1 MVMHLSEP
9 CEILLLVS
17 RYAREDAL
25 GKLGGAVA
33 EGAQLIEDL
42 YQAFYLE
49 LQKPLSTEEAGA
61 KQTADGSTHGQT
73 SQGAHEPHKS
83 EAAAKVIR
91 GCCIAPQASFTFRSY
106 HQTFIT

>member
-49 LQKPLSTEEAGA
+49 LQKPLSSGEAGA
-61 KQTADGSTHGQT
+61 KQTTDGSTHGQT
-73 SQGAHEPHKS
+73 SRGAHEPRKS
-83 EAAAKVIR
+83 EAAAKVTP
-91 GCCIAPQASFTFRSY
+91 GCRIVPQASFTFWSF
-106 HQTFIT
+106 HNICMT